1 MDNLHTFKTRC
12 ATISITSGIAGVI
25 CWAIVGSVFEHFMSS
40 LIRYSSISSW
50 DSSVIQI
57 MLCIIAAAVLV
68 CLVSG
73 IAAVAAA
80 LLIAYRK
87 DSMQQ

>member
-1 MDNLHTFKTRC
+1 MDNLQAFKKRC
-12 ATISITSGIAGVI
+12 MTISISTGIAAVL
-25 CWAIVGSVFEHFMSS
+25 CWIIVGGVFEHFMSS
-40 LIRYSSISSW
+40 FIRYSSISSW

-57 MLCIIAAAVLV
+57 LLCIIAAAVLV